1 MNTFYTQHIYVLYQ
15 NENEYTRFKNYIE
28 KYKIKLDY
36 EMIKSVPVVL
46 DENLNNKKNLNST
59 CKYLNNYMK
68 RYINYKL
75 NPKQISH
82 IKSIKKIINNAII
95 NNYDS
100 ITILEYDVLFHK
112 NFSDLLP
119 NYKNL
124 INNSDIIYLGS
135 SQSSWYNP
143 ITLEKIEYH
152 SNYYTANHSLGTFA
166 IILKKQVFKKYIEY
180 LDAFLFSSDIVLSII
195 SKYYKSIVIYP
206 NLIICDVTKS
216 TILEDRDEMKT
227 FIKFKWDKKIYMT

>member
-124 INNSDIIYLGS
+124 ITVDE
-135 SQSSWYNP
+135 QSTGGLS
-143 ITLEKIEYH
+143 T
-152 SNYYTANHSLGTFA
+152 
-166 IILKKQVFKKYIEY
+166 IILELLNEHKVLKNITCIKLPEKYFFENGEQI
-180 LDAFLFSSDIVLSII
+180 
-195 SKYYKSIVIYP
+195 
-206 NLIICDVTKS
+206 DVTLWLPFNS
-216 TILEDRDEMKT
+216 LRPLHILGDTINDIGTEILYKT
-227 FIKFKWDKKIYMT
+227 SANPRAC